1 MFKKSCGTKV
11 LSKLKVIMISI
22 SSSNILRS
30 FQKVPIRKIMSKC
43 WKHNNIVTTCVCSF
57 YWETV
62 LKHPPSYQIRLW
74 HWWQAAHWRWH
85 GHSWSRHWQ
94 EWTLTYQHISC
105 HRTASRNEH
114 FTFHSLIKK
123 NWCQI
128 EM

>member
-30 FQKVPIRKIMSKC
+30 FQKVPTRKIMSKC

-62 LKHPPSYQIRLW
+62 LKHPPSYHSVR
-74 HWWQAAHWRWH
+74 AALLKIKSTTYKLFF
-85 GHSWSRHWQ
+85 GIF
-94 EWTLTYQHISC
+94 LT
-105 HRTASRNEH
+105 TV
-114 FTFHSLIKK
+114 LL
-123 NWCQI
+123 
-128 EM
+128 